1 MLLCIFLQS
10 SLTATDVFR
19 DETQVQYIFSAVQ
32 VEPATTSHGR
42 VTDTVSHTTPGIS
55 GASAW
60 SEDEAVDQIQKIL
73 PHLGK
78 GFVKVND
85 VKKAQ
90 YW

>member
-1 MLLCIFLQS
+1 M
-10 SLTATDVFR
+10 
-19 DETQVQYIFSAVQ
+19 Q
-32 VEPATTSHGR
+32 VEPATTSHSR
-42 VTDTVSHTTPGIS
+42 VTGAVSQTTPGIS

-60 SEDEAVDQIQKIL
+60 NEDEAVDQIQKIL

-85 VKKAQ
+85 TKKAQ